1 MAFDIEL
8 MYNNE
13 PMNKISK
20 TPQTIT
26 TVSGVLRDE
35 SSVVDPVILIETS
48 NPVKFNISD
57 LTASNYA
64 YISEFSRYYYIRNW
78 EAVRT
83 GLWRCTMHT
92 DVLKTFSEGILG
104 SPCVVAKSTNRFNL
118 FLNDGQYKCYQD
130 EYVSVQKF
138 PHGFNDEQDTY
149 ILIILGEKTQTP
161 PSP

>member
-1 MAFDIEL
+1 MAFQIQFY
-8 MYNNE
+8 YNNE

-20 TPQTIT
+20 SLDGKLQFTC
-26 TVSGVLRDE
+26 SGTLRDE
-35 SSVVDPVILIETS
+35 SSVVDPVILIEYQGSEDNLT
-48 NPVKFNISD
+48 PV
-57 LTASNYA
+57 AANYA
-64 YISEFSRYYYIRNW
+64 YINMFKRYYYIRNW
-78 EAVRT
+78 EAVRN

-104 SPCVVAKSTNRFNL
+104 SPCVVAKSTNKFNL

-161 PSP
+161 PES